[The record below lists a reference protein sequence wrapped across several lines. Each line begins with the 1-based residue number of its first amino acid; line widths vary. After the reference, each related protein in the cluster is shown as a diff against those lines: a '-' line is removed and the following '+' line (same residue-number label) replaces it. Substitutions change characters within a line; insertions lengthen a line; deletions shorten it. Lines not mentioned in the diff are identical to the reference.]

1 VITALVIS
9 DSGSVRREIVSA
21 LEPLNLRIIEV
32 DAGDKVREIATREE
46 PDLVIADMQVGNMGG
61 VAICMDLRLEESG
74 GRIPRTE
81 ILLVMDRRADVFL
94 ARRCGADGFLVKPL
108 NPLRIRQAARTLLD
122 GERFED
128 DSNRPETIELV
139 DSAGGRDR

>member
-1 VITALVIS
+1 M
-9 DSGSVRREIVSA
+9 
-21 LEPLNLRIIEV
+21 NLRIIEV
-32 DAGDKVREIATREE
+32 DTGDKVREVATREE

-81 ILLVMDRRADVFL
+81 VLLVMDRRADVFL

-108 NPLRIRQAARTLLD
+108 NPLRIRQAARALLD

-128 DSNRPETIELV
+128 DSNRPFTTPLI